1 MCKILNKYNEVFG
14 DVDWTLLV
22 LSPASGG
29 VYIASVA
36 TVIGAPVRITTKRLG
51 LASLGIAKKQMQ
63 HRQQT

>member
-36 TVIGAPVRITTKRLG
+36 TVIGAPVRITTKSLG
-51 LASLGIAKKQMQ
+51 LASL
-63 HRQQT
+63 